1 MKAKRLLAFLCG
13 AAVLQG
19 IMLLFCTEA
28 GLLAL
33 YPLLVRVSDEEYQTK
48 GAYTVYYDMRMDV
61 SDAPEVAVGIDFGVA
76 QSYDAFQHLLR
87 FIKQYRNVNVIY
99 LDAYSEYAE
108 AIAARMQ
115 DPMIDPGL
123 PPVLLAFSDT
133 LAAINETQPPVKKFS
148 VHPIQERVYMDL
160 PVDSVPLVLMDRDDM
175 MGKRELMEET
185 GILCVE
191 MKYVNCENGNGV
203 RQDIALPFAGEEVR
217 YSFLA
222 ASRIEWFYRYFENT
236 TGLLKKQA
244 EELSPLEQ
252 LSAEYIICIAN
263 GTAADWGK

>member
-123 PPVLLAFSDT
+123 PPVLLVFSDT
-133 LAAINETQPPVKKFS
+133 LAAISAASASTSSMLFPNFG
-148 VHPIQERVYMDL
+148 QER
-160 PVDSVPLVLMDRDDM
+160 R
-175 MGKRELMEET
+175 
-185 GILCVE
+185 
-191 MKYVNCENGNGV
+191 N
-203 RQDIALPFAGEEVR
+203 
-217 YSFLA
+217 
-222 ASRIEWFYRYFENT
+222 SRT
-236 TGLLKKQA
+236 
-244 EELSPLEQ
+244 S
-252 LSAEYIICIAN
+252 S
-263 GTAADWGK
+263 

>member
-13 AAVLQG
+13 AAILQG
-19 IMLLFCTEA
+19 LMLLFCTEA
-28 GLLAL
+28 GLLTL
-33 YPLLVRVSDEEYQTK
+33 YPLLVRASEEEYQTK

-61 SDAPEVAVGIDFGVA
+61 SEAPEVAVGMDFSVA

-87 FIKQYRNVNVIY
+87 FIKQYRNINVIY

-115 DPMIDPGL
+115 DPMTDPGL
-123 PPVLLAFSDT
+123 PPVLSAFADT
-133 LAAINETQPPVKKFS
+133 LAAINETQPPVKKFT

-160 PVDSVPLVLMDRDDM
+160 PEGSVPLVLMERDNM
-175 MGKRELMEET
+175 MEKRELLEKA

-191 MKYVNCENGNGV
+191 MKYVNCETVEGV
-203 RQDIALPFAGEEVR
+203 RQDIALPFTGEEVR

-222 ASRIEWFYRYFENT
+222 ASRIEWFYRYYDRV
-236 TGLLKKQA
+236 TGLLKKQ
-244 EELSPLEQ
+244 EESLSRLDKV
-252 LSAEYIICIAN
+252 SAEYLICIAN
-263 GTAADWGK
+263 GTAADWGE